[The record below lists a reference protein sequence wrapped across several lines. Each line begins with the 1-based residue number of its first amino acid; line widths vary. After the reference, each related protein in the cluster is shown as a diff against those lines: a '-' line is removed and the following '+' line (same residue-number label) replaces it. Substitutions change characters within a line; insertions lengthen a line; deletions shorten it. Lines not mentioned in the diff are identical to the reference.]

1 MLKKLSLISLLSAF
15 AVAFGFTSTA
25 PSAFAAGAEMVLF
38 SFGSANGVEPRD
50 PLVFDPAGNLYGTT
64 YQGGANG
71 QGGTVFQLTRGA
83 DGTWAETVLYSFCT
97 KPDCRDGY
105 QPSAGLAVDGTGDLY
120 GTALGGVHRD
130 GEVFEIS
137 SGTNGAWSET
147 VPHSFDGKNGN
158 EPYGGLIFDAAG
170 NLYGTTTAGG
180 AHKSGTVFEM
190 MLGADGK
197 WTENVLHSF
206 NGKDG
211 RQPMASLVF
220 DSAGN
225 LYGTTLAGGAHNGGT
240 VFQLTPGKDGKW
252 GEKLLLSFDSNGKN
266 PHYPSGVILDAA
278 GNLYGATV
286 YGGAHGGGAVFQL
299 TPDESGKW
307 TEKVLYSFCSASR
320 CADGSGPGGLVFDA
334 SGNLFGATGVG
345 GTGDSCGEGC
355 GTVFELTRGT
365 NGEWTETVLYNFE
378 GGNDAAQ
385 PNSLLIFDAAGN
397 LYGTSIEGGTY
408 DGGTVFEI
416 SP

>member
-1 MLKKLSLISLLSAF
+1 
-15 AVAFGFTSTA
+15 
-25 PSAFAAGAEMVLF
+25 
-38 SFGSANGVEPRD
+38 
-50 PLVFDPAGNLYGTT
+50 
-64 YQGGANG
+64 
-71 QGGTVFQLTRGA
+71 
-83 DGTWAETVLYSFCT
+83 
-97 KPDCRDGY
+97 
-105 QPSAGLAVDGTGDLY
+105 
-120 GTALGGVHRD
+120 
-130 GEVFEIS
+130 
-137 SGTNGAWSET
+137 
-147 VPHSFDGKNGN
+147 
-158 EPYGGLIFDAAG
+158 
-170 NLYGTTTAGG
+170 
-180 AHKSGTVFEM
+180 
-190 MLGADGK
+190 
-197 WTENVLHSF
+197 
-206 NGKDG
+206 
-211 RQPMASLVF
+211 
-220 DSAGN
+220 
-225 LYGTTLAGGAHNGGT
+225 
-240 VFQLTPGKDGKW
+240 
-252 GEKLLLSFDSNGKN
+252 
-266 PHYPSGVILDAA
+266 VILDAA

-286 YGGAHGGGAVFQL
+286 YGGAHGRGAVFQL

-385 PNSLLIFDAAGN
+385 PNSPLIFDAAGN